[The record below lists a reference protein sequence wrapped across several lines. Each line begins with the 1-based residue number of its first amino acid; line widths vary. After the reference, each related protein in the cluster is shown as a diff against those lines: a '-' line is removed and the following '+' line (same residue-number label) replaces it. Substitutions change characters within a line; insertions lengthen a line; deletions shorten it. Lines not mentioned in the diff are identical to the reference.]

1 MTTPARSHVNCVS
14 RLGPGRLGAR
24 YRRLRWASDL
34 DERLRELELEVDVD
48 HRDDDDDRPWRRDR
62 LDEMLRKTVLR
73 VHAAGFASRLDVPLA
88 HAAPLEP
95 MPLRVAN
102 LRAGVE
108 ARVLAHL
115 RPWLDE
121 GAPPAPLELGSDCE
135 LAWLAERLGSV
146 APAALT
152 GLLLFRP
159 FWLRPLERWSAG
171 SFASLVEHLLVAYP
185 VPRVLLRAWAA
196 PLDAE
201 SLRFRAWS
209 LVLAQGGSLV
219 RLSEAG
225 DPQLWARVPSR
236 LAHALA
242 RVPDSL
248 SVRHGV
254 MLAEILRLGGS
265 EREFELLRRD
275 PSYVLDFGGPLE
287 PDELAFWRGTVAWLI
302 RRRDEVE
309 HERDAS
315 LALLAWA
322 RHEQTERAR
331 RGQSFEWRGRTWASA
346 RRDALA
352 YQQSVRHPWL
362 RHLVWRP
369 RGWDLEIEHEGVAW
383 TILELCSSA
392 ALREESQ
399 AMAHCVHGYDLACW
413 RGGSAIFSL
422 CRDGRRCVTIELR
435 PSDHCVVQA
444 KRARNQA
451 PSPLELEVIARWLE
465 TLRELASSGSRRAC
479 SSRR

>member
-1 MTTPARSHVNCVS
+1 MVHRRHVNCVS
-14 RLGPGRLGAR
+14 RIGPSRLPAR
-24 YRRLRWASDL
+24 YWRLRWASDL
-34 DERLRELELEVDVD
+34 VERVRELEVHAVHEV
-48 HRDDDDDRPWRRDR
+48 HEYDDECDDDRPWRRDL
-62 LDEMLRKTVLR
+62 LDEALRTTVLHL
-73 VHAAGFASRLDVPLA
+73 HAAGFVSRLDLPRGHALA
-88 HAAPLEP
+88 VERTPSRIENV
-95 MPLRVAN
+95 RV
-102 LRAGVE
+102 GVE
-108 ARVLAHL
+108 ARLLAHL
-115 RPWLDE
+115 RTLLDARAE
-121 GAPPAPLELGSDCE
+121 PAGQEPGSERE
-135 LAWLAERLGSV
+135 LALLAQQLGSV
-146 APAALT
+146 DPTALA

-159 FWLRPLERWSAG
+159 FWLRPLERWSGG
-171 SFASLVEHLLVAYP
+171 SLAALVEYLLVAYP
-185 VPRVLLRAWAA
+185 VPRFLLKAWQV
-196 PLDAE
+196 PLDVE

-219 RLSEAG
+219 RLSELGEAG

-362 RHLVWRP
+362 RHLVWR
-369 RGWDLEIEHEGVAW
+369 RHGWDLEIEHEGAAW
-383 TILELCSSA
+383 TIHELCSSA

-413 RGGSAIFSL
+413 RGDAAIFSL
-422 CRDGRRCVTIELR
+422 SRDGRRCTTIELR
-435 PSDHCVVQA
+435 PRDRCVVQV
-444 KRARNQA
+444 KRAHNQA
-451 PSPLELEVIARWLE
+451 PSPLELEVIAGWVAH
-465 TLRELASSGSRRAC
+465 LRAG
-479 SSRR
+479 

>member
-1 MTTPARSHVNCVS
+1 MTATARSHVNRVS
-14 RLGPGRLGAR
+14 RIGPGRLGAR

-34 DERLRELELEVDVD
+34 DERLCELELEVHVD
-48 HRDDDDDRPWRRDR
+48 AGRDDDDRPWRRDP
-62 LDEMLRKTVLR
+62 LDELLRATVLR
-73 VHAAGFASRLDVPLA
+73 MHAAGFASRLELPREHTVPDEALPPRIE
-88 HAAPLEP
+88 H
-95 MPLRVAN
+95 V
-102 LRAGVE
+102 RAGLE
-108 ARVLAHL
+108 ARVLEHL

-121 GAPPAPLELGSDCE
+121 TATPAPLELGSEHE
-135 LAWLAERLGSV
+135 LAWPAERLGRV
-146 APAALT
+146 EPAALA

-185 VPRVLLRAWAA
+185 VPRFLLQAWAA
-196 PLDAE
+196 PLDVE
-201 SLRFRAWS
+201 SIRFRAWS

-219 RLSEAG
+219 RLGELGEAG

-248 SVRHGV
+248 AVRHGV

-302 RRRDEVE
+302 RRRDEIE
-309 HERDAS
+309 QDGERDAS
-315 LALLAWA
+315 LAVLAWA

-331 RGQSFEWRGRTWASA
+331 RGQTFDWRGRTWASA

-362 RHLVWRP
+362 RCLAWR
-369 RGWDLEIEHEGVAW
+369 RHGWDWHVEHEGVAW
-383 TILELCSSA
+383 TIHELCSSA

-399 AMAHCVHGYDLACW
+399 AMAHCVHGYDLACSS
-413 RGGSAIFSL
+413 GGSAIFSL

-435 PSDHCVVQA
+435 PSDRHVVQV

-451 PSPLELEVIARWLE
+451 PSPLELAIIARWLDS
-465 TLRELASSGSRRAC
+465 LRQHVEPPAPG
-479 SSRR
+479 